1 MQIANKFLLPKLLRE
16 NFGTT
21 DREGEQEEARVVLRR
36 EAIVGLVD
44 RYAWSGAGDGPG
56 DSAGGEGGVRGLEK
70 ALGRVVRGKVVEFAK
85 SLGNGTTAATSGE
98 PENRG
103 YNPVVELGDLEKYLG
118 LPRYR
123 WEEAVGLNFDEDGDD
138 EHLGAEVTGLIK
150 PKSKRKANGKRGV
163 VYGLVVSGIGEGGV
177 LPVESVFVPAGTG
190 GGGGVR
196 LTGMLGD
203 VSSSPF
209 LFFSFFPQVK
219 PSPLPGPQRISGTRT
234 NVG

>member
-1 MQIANKFLLPKLLRE
+1 VQIATKFLLPKLLRE

-21 DREGEQEEARVVLRR
+21 GGEDGQDAKVVLRK

-44 RYAWSGAGDGPG
+44 QYAWSGAGDGPSDG
-56 DSAGGEGGVRGLEK
+56 AVGEGGVRGLEK

-85 SLGNGTTAATSGE
+85 SLGTTASSG
-98 PENRG
+98 PQAQG

-123 WEEAVGLNFDEDGDD
+123 WEEAVGLDFDEDGDGD
-138 EHLGAEVTGLIK
+138 DRDLGVEITGLIK
-150 PKSKRKANGKRGV
+150 PKGKTKTKGQRGV

-203 VSSSPF
+203 VSSSPSFAFF
-209 LFFSFFPQVK
+209 L
-219 PSPLPGPQRISGTRT
+219 
-234 NVG
+234 